1 MFEREHHQRI
11 ERVLRMLR
19 TDFLEENRAYF
30 GGGTCIALQI
40 REYRESVDVDFLCND
55 AAGYRA
61 IHEAL
66 FSRGHAALCLPQVVL
81 AGELIRTRDAVRF
94 FVDLSDG
101 RRPVKCEIIREGYLP
116 PFEPGPRVAGVT
128 ALGPADL
135 MATKL
140 LANADRGLDR
150 ALRFRDFF
158 DLVMAASEWPQQA
171 PLAMEKAVGAY
182 RESAMSSVEKVADLL
197 RDRADLREEA
207 YGRLAMSDE
216 ARVLI
221 DQVLGSSSPGTIS
234 RIFGR

>member
-11 ERVLRMLR
+11 ERVLRLLR
-19 TDFLEENRAYF
+19 TDFLEGNRAYF

-61 IHEAL
+61 IHEAV
-66 FSRGHAALCLPQVVL
+66 FSRSHEALCLPQVVL

-94 FVDLSDG
+94 FIDLADG
-101 RRPVKCEIIREGYLP
+101 RRPVKCEIVREGYLP

-135 MATKL
+135 MAAKL

-171 PLAMEKAVGAY
+171 PLAMGKAVGAY
-182 RESAMSSVEKVADLL
+182 RESAKSAVEKVADLL

-207 YGRLAMSDE
+207 YGRLAMSEE
-216 ARVLI
+216 ARAVI
-221 DQVLGSSSPGTIS
+221 DRALLGSSPGTMT
-234 RIFGR
+234 RIFGC

>member
-1 MFEREHHQRI
+1 M
-11 ERVLRMLR
+11 VGLGLR
-19 TDFLEENRAYF
+19 TSRVEPQRRFAVGAEVRP
-30 GGGTCIALQI
+30 
-40 REYRESVDVDFLCND
+40 YRGAEGQSPK
-55 AAGYRA
+55 AMGPWS
-61 IHEAL
+61 E
-66 FSRGHAALCLPQVVL
+66 
-81 AGELIRTRDAVRF
+81 
-94 FVDLSDG
+94 
-101 RRPVKCEIIREGYLP
+101 PV
-116 PFEPGPRVAGVT
+116 PRVAGVT
-128 ALGPADL
+128 ALEPADL

-197 RDRADLREEA
+197 RDRTDLREEA